1 MNQLQTWL
9 VEDRIIFTSLIGPLT
24 VDMFPGMD
32 ERIIA
37 MLEASSGTNIHIIA
51 DISMMTTMP
60 NVIQMAKLKYP
71 SHPKVGIFLTQG
83 RNPIEKFIGGTVGQ
97 MFKSNYKFVDDLEH
111 GIRFLCQIDETMP
124 PEAALMNHLNELRN
138 AFIDEA
144 RQNQG

>member
-97 MFKSNYKFVDDLEH
+97 MFKSNYKFINDLEQ
-111 GIRFLCQIDETMP
+111 GIRFLAEYDTTLP
-124 PEAALMNHLNELRN
+124 SANEMMRRINEIRN
-138 AFIDEA
+138 QFIKDASES
-144 RQNQG
+144 